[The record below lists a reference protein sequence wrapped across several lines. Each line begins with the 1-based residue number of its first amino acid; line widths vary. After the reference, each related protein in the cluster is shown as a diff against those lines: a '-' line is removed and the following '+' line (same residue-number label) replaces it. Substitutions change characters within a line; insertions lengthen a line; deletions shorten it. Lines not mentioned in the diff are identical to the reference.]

1 MHGYHRNAELP
12 FKCGCCDHISSSQR
26 TTIDHFYS
34 DHTSSGSLQCPFCLR
49 IFVVV
54 ANKQQI
60 SANIIDYMNHL
71 KAHLNNVKIH
81 CTYCSLSFISI
92 GTLKVHNQYDHDT
105 QKWNVQRELREL
117 CTEMIEIHGPK
128 YKKPARKEILNQIM
142 PLNDLTLYIDNGLI
156 CIECGEDFQESNH
169 FNALTLCPKCPFRT
183 ACSRSIF
190 KHIEM
195 HQSETKKPIKHLLEH
210 EMYCVCGY
218 STSDGDELAK
228 HLLKCEHKSA
238 YPSLEEAEENI
249 NRSTEREDEDD
260 DSNSVPDIP
269 VDQQKQLLSKSI
281 DDINQ
286 SDKSNDQQN
295 EMAKNDGN
303 NGPDDFNT
311 QLSLDDLAPS
321 SVAPPP
327 QTELDRTPQLSDE
340 YQVKKQ

>member
-1 MHGYHRNAELP
+1 MHSYHRNAELP

-26 TTIDHFYS
+26 TTIDHFYN

-49 IFVVV
+49 IFVCV

-71 KAHLNNVKIH
+71 SAHINNTKLYN
-81 CTYCSLSFISI
+81 CTYCSLQFISI
-92 GTLKVHNQYDHDT
+92 GALKVHNQYDHDT
-105 QKWNVQRELREL
+105 QKWSIQRELREL
-117 CTEMIEIHGPK
+117 CTEMVEIPTPK
-128 YKKPARKEILNQIM
+128 YKKTVRKESLNQIM
-142 PLNDLTLYIDNGLI
+142 LLNDLTFYIDNGLM

-169 FNALTLCPKCPFRT
+169 YNALTICSKCTYRT

-195 HQSETKKPIKHLLEH
+195 HHSDGKKPIYHLLEH
-210 EMYCVCGY
+210 DVYCVCGY
-218 STSDGDELAK
+218 STNNGDDMAK
-228 HLLKCEHKSA
+228 HLLKCDHKSA
-238 YPSLEEAEENI
+238 YPTLEEAEENI
-249 NRSTEREDEDD
+249 NCSNENDDDDE

-281 DDINQ
+281 DDGNQ
-286 SDKSNDQQN
+286 TDKSIDQQN
-295 EMAKNDGN
+295 DQTKNDGN
-303 NGPDDFNT
+303 NVSDDFNT

-321 SVAPPP
+321 SVAPST

-340 YQVKKQ
+340 YQVKS